1 VAGVSL
7 PPSRYP
13 DIASQGRFW
22 LRLTEEL
29 SNSQGVVRAGLSS
42 QPPLNGG
49 FARAPYAL
57 SEGAVPPL
65 NERPLGLTMSV
76 TPGYFSTLGIPL
88 LAGRDFTERDTA
100 DAPLV
105 AVVSKA
111 TATKLGGEQGLIGR
125 RIIMGSQGGGQVM
138 EVVGIVGDVRS
149 QSLTTTAEVE
159 FYRPVMQRQRP
170 FMQMMV
176 KTAGDPAA
184 FEAAARRV
192 LANLDGTLPL
202 TGITTHAAMVDQS
215 LAQQRLL
222 FVMLGTFALLAV
234 VLSAVG
240 IYGVVASFVGQ
251 RTSEIGVRMALGAT
265 RLQVIAIVLGQSIAP
280 VGTGLIVGLMSAIAL
295 GRFVEGLLFEVSPLD
310 PLMLASAVVSLA
322 LVAGAACAIP
332 AGRAA
337 RIDPVT
343 ALRGE

>member
-1 VAGVSL
+1 
-7 PPSRYP
+7 
-13 DIASQGRFW
+13 
-22 LRLTEEL
+22 
-29 SNSQGVVRAGLSS
+29 
-42 QPPLNGG
+42 
-49 FARAPYAL
+49 
-57 SEGAVPPL
+57 
-65 NERPLGLTMSV
+65 
-76 TPGYFSTLGIPL
+76 
-88 LAGRDFTERDTA
+88 
-100 DAPLV
+100 
-105 AVVSKA
+105 
-111 TATKLGGEQGLIGR
+111 
-125 RIIMGSQGGGQVM
+125 
-138 EVVGIVGDVRS
+138 VRS

>member
-1 VAGVSL
+1 
-7 PPSRYP
+7 
-13 DIASQGRFW
+13 
-22 LRLTEEL
+22 
-29 SNSQGVVRAGLSS
+29 
-42 QPPLNGG
+42 
-49 FARAPYAL
+49 
-57 SEGAVPPL
+57 
-65 NERPLGLTMSV
+65 
-76 TPGYFSTLGIPL
+76 
-88 LAGRDFTERDTA
+88 
-100 DAPLV
+100 
-105 AVVSKA
+105 
-111 TATKLGGEQGLIGR
+111 
-125 RIIMGSQGGGQVM
+125 
-138 EVVGIVGDVRS
+138 
-149 QSLTTTAEVE
+149 
-159 FYRPVMQRQRP
+159 
-170 FMQMMV
+170 
-176 KTAGDPAA
+176 
-184 FEAAARRV
+184 
-192 LANLDGTLPL
+192 LPL